1 MYGLRLIHR
10 YSYEVSRS
18 DRKEELHAA
27 RANDDGVHLSRGIL
41 PVPDARL
48 AAEWYAGEFEFQ
60 IARRGSKEID
70 LMLGEGEISITMIRM
85 EERIHR

>member
-1 MYGLRLIHR
+1 MPPVLTMMECIG
-10 YSYEVSRS
+10 
-18 DRKEELHAA
+18 
-27 RANDDGVHLSRGIL
+27 RGIL

-70 LMLGEGEISITMIRM
+70 LRLGEEETSINMIRL

>member
-1 MYGLRLIHR
+1 MPPVLTMMECIG
-10 YSYEVSRS
+10 
-18 DRKEELHAA
+18 
-27 RANDDGVHLSRGIL
+27 RGIL

-60 IARRGSKEID
+60 IARRGSREID

-85 EERIHR
+85 KERIHRKTLQGLRLQI